1 MDALFQAVADD
12 LRIPPAPITD
22 PIVSGAIELIQRSRS
37 KTRKHPEKWDQM
49 IEKNMVALEEQL
61 ASLSAQAEY
70 EQSNGR

>member
-1 MDALFQAVADD
+1 MALDAGSNFAWPANRS
-12 LRIPPAPITD
+12 LRST
-22 PIVSGAIELIQRSRS
+22 IVSGAIELIQRSRS

-70 EQSNGR
+70 EQGNGG